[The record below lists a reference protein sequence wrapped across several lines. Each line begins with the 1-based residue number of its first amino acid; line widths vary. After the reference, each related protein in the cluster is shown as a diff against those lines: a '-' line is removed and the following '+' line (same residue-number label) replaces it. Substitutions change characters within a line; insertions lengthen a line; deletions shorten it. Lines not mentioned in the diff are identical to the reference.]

1 MRMHM
6 RKRILVLLGILL
18 TGIAVI
24 SLFYPQK
31 KDTITTEVVQVPG
44 GYGYLVKNGDKIL
57 IRQEMIPSIQK
68 ESPFCTYNDAKAVAS
83 LVRQKIIKKE
93 IPAITKEE
101 LKALHVRIN
110 CLDLAN

>member
-1 MRMHM
+1 M
-6 RKRILVLLGILL
+6 RKSVLILGGILL
-18 TGIAVI
+18 IGIAVVY
-24 SLFYPQK
+24 LFDLQRR
-31 KDTITTEVVQVPG
+31 DRIVTEVVQVPG
-44 GYGYLVKNGDKIL
+44 GYGYLVKSGDKIL

-68 ESPFCTYNDAKAVAS
+68 TSPFCTYNDAKAVAS